1 MATRPFTQS
10 GFNPTVESERGMAPK
25 INLLTLKEHGTV
37 AEIRQDVVHV
47 VGLTNCMNGQLVRIG
62 ERADGVILGFDADY
76 VLVLLVDEA
85 SGIKPGDKVV
95 TVIDDFKVPVGDQF
109 LGRRVNALGK
119 PIDDAGPIRQDMR
132 YPIFGVAPSVLE
144 RIPLTQELQ
153 TGTKII
159 DMMKPV
165 GKGQRMLILGD
176 RMTGKTTLGVDT
188 ILSQKGLDVV
198 CIYCGIGKSEAA
210 LNRVLDVFERNDVWS
225 YGMVVAATA
234 SDPMGQQY
242 LAPYV
247 ATSLGEYFMY
257 EKHADVLIVFDDF
270 TKHAWAYRQISLLL
284 ERAPGR
290 DAYPGDIFYIHS
302 QLVERAGKLNAARG
316 SGSMTHLPIV
326 ETLQGDVAGYIPS
339 NIVSMTDG
347 QIYTSSNLFGE
358 GFKPA
363 IDMGLSVSRIGS
375 KVQWPAIKKLTGML
389 QLEFVRYKELERLTR
404 IRAGASPEVEERL
417 RRGRVLEEVLKQDEN
432 VPIPAEAQTVIL
444 YALAQGFLDDV
455 DPDEVRDRLDLLL
468 LQVRRDSP
476 DLLAE
481 LIRTREMS
489 DEIKEG
495 LNAHLKRFSDSA
507 A

>member
-1 MATRPFTQS
+1 MVSR
-10 GFNPTVESERGMAPK
+10 
-25 INLLTLKEHGTV
+25 INLLRFNEHGTV

-62 ERADGVILGFDADY
+62 DSADGVILGFDPDY
-76 VLVLLVDEA
+76 VLVLLMGEA

-95 TVIDDFKVPVGDQF
+95 TTMSEFRIPVGTEF
-109 LGRRVNALGK
+109 LGRRVNALCQ
-119 PIDDAGPIRQDMR
+119 PIDEGGAIREDTR

-144 RIPLTQELQ
+144 RIPLKEELQ

-176 RMTGKTTLGVDT
+176 RMTGKTTLGVDA
-188 ILSQKGLDVV
+188 ILSQKGRDVI
-198 CIYCGIGKSEAA
+198 CIYCCIGKAEAA
-210 LNRVLDVFERNDVWS
+210 LNRIVDLFERNAVWN
-225 YGMVVAATA
+225 YGLIVAATA

-247 ATSLGEYFMY
+247 ATSVGEYFMY
-257 EKHADVLIVFDDF
+257 EKHANVLVVFDDF

-284 ERAPGR
+284 GRAPGR

-302 QLVERAGKLNAARG
+302 QLVERAGKLNMDRG
-316 SGSMTHLPIV
+316 GGSMTHLPIV
-326 ETLQGDVAGYIPS
+326 ETLQGDIAGYIPS

-347 QIYTSSNLFGE
+347 QIYTSSTLFGE

-363 IDMGLSVSRIGS
+363 IDMGLSVSRIGN
-375 KVQWPAIKKLTGML
+375 KVQWPAMKKLTGML

-417 RRGRVLEEVLKQDEN
+417 RRGRVLEEVLKQPEN
-432 VPIPAEAQTVIL
+432 HPVPAEDQTITL
-444 YALAQGFLDDV
+444 YALTQGFLDDV
-455 DPDEVRDRLDLLL
+455 DPEHVRARLLALI
-468 LQVRRDSP
+468 QQIRQDSP
-476 DLLAE
+476 ELVEE
-481 LIRTREMS
+481 LIRRRELT
-489 DEIKEG
+489 DAIKEG
-495 LNAHLKRFSDSA
+495 LNGHLKRFADSPV
-507 A
+507 